1 MTYAQW
7 YAPCPWSP
15 PDHIWDPH
23 TGGGS
28 TRAGS
33 NFEQSLL
40 LLLLLWLRSLLA
52 LLLLLLLLQPARPPP
67 PAASLVTIT
76 DHNKLNHN
84 NGQGH
89 NEPRVP
95 GEHMCCSFTVS
106 EVDATSGQKPP
117 DQLLWTLS
125 WSWGPPKKSSHRSG
139 GWKTCQWNQ
148 VNLATSI
155 GCNILRFFSFSCFS
169 CQICYFCWRCLP
181 MLIDAG
187 HNLFQWI
194 DLSFEDSG
202 RIDWTK
208 INVAKSKFSMLKS
221 IEMRHPKH
229 QSCKVQL
236 HPAEEQDVE
245 ITLTL
250 EENDECVG
258 FQFFEA
264 KQGAQKTNIVKM
276 NSSLF
281 IEVFNKS
288 ARVGAMEK
296 RDLPVRSRIRKPE
309 PASGTIHTF
318 WSALWRRRMW
328 NHCRDIF
335 SIPLRSLGDVVGSL
349 PRQSLPLTA
358 QSKETR
364 HRLKLVW
371 KDSVVFESRRF
382 ECLLKFIKKS
392 IFPKESLRM
401 KGKPN
406 WSSWWSWPSKS
417 PKKPPSL
424 DTNSCEHCTHQT
436 K

>member
-1 MTYAQW
+1 MRRIRSSLAAAGPLTKWIHEVQGSNGKMNYAQW

-15 PDHIWDPH
+15 PDHIWYPH
-23 TGGGS
+23 TGGGN

-33 NFEQSLL
+33 NFEQS
-40 LLLLLWLRSLLA
+40 
-52 LLLLLLLLQPARPPP
+52 
-67 PAASLVTIT
+67 ASLVTIT

-95 GEHMCCSFTVS
+95 GEHMCCSFTVA
-106 EVDATSGQKPP
+106 EVDAEVLERNRRIARVAGRLANGIRWIWQRQSAAIHC
-117 DQLLWTLS
+117 D
-125 WSWGPPKKSSHRSG
+125 SSTFPVFHVKFVIFVG
-139 GWKTCQWNQ
+139 
-148 VNLATSI
+148 VA
-155 GCNILRFFSFSCFS
+155 CNAYR
-169 CQICYFCWRCLP
+169 CW
-181 MLIDAG
+181 AQ
-187 HNLFQWI
+187 LFQWI

-245 ITLTL
+245 ITFTL
-250 EENDECVG
+250 EENEEFVG

-281 IEVFNKS
+281 KEVFNKS

-406 WSSWWSWPSKS
+406 WSSWRSWPSKS
-417 PKKPPSL
+417 L
-424 DTNSCEHCTHQT
+424 TT
-436 K
+436 